1 MHSLVLFVVFETC
14 FNFFRLIPGIPSRS
28 GSDVAHSSS
37 PGFAAMIGQS
47 LQDLRIH
54 ISIHSI
60 FLAIPIKPIENR
72 IRNGCFDGESEL
84 YQKHLPVN
92 RLFGV

>member
-37 PGFAAMIGQS
+37 PGFAAMIGQLS
-47 LQDLRIH
+47 VITR
-54 ISIHSI
+54 
-60 FLAIPIKPIENR
+60 P
-72 IRNGCFDGESEL
+72 
-84 YQKHLPVN
+84 
-92 RLFGV
+92 